1 MKRACVIVTGGAQG
15 IGAAVA
21 RRLAANDFNV
31 AVFDRE
37 RGAGE
42 TLAAEITGCCA
53 FFEVDVSDE
62 SSVKLGIEAVSK
74 HFGRIDALVNNAGIS
89 DPDTGALESLSLAQW
104 NRIIGTNLTGYFLCA
119 KHALHLIR
127 QRPGGTIINIA
138 STRAL
143 QSEPHTEAYA
153 SSKGGIVALTHALA
167 ISLGPAVRV
176 NCISPDWIAMSQDGL
191 RAIDHEQH
199 PVGRVGKPCD
209 VAALVAF
216 LLCADAGFITGQ
228 YFVVDGGITHK
239 MIYV

>member
-21 RRLAANDFNV
+21 RCLAAGDFNV
-31 AVFDRE
+31 AVFDRK
-37 RGAGE
+37 RDAGE
-42 TLAAEITGCCA
+42 TELNTCRA

-62 SSVKLGIEAVSK
+62 SSVRHGIEAVSQ
-74 HFGRIDALVNNAGIS
+74 HFGQIGALVNNAGIS
-89 DPDTGALESLSLAQW
+89 NPDTGALESLSLAQW

-119 KHALHLIR
+119 KHALPFIR
-127 QRPGGTIINIA
+127 RCPGGAIINIA

-176 NCISPDWIAMSQDGL
+176 DCISPGWIAMSQDEL

-199 PVGRVGKPCD
+199 PVGRVGKPRD
-209 VAALVAF
+209 VAALVA
-216 LLCADAGFITGQ
+216 LLLSADAGFITGQ
-228 YFVVDGGITHK
+228 NFVVDGGITRK
-239 MIYV
+239 MIYA